1 MHPRKGL
8 RGVPVLAPTE
18 ARSPVP
24 EAADSFPLLGCE
36 CTCRLDSG
44 LVVGCWQK
52 LQLVKPRHLPSLG
65 CPQVKED
72 VGSATGR
79 AALNGR
85 QTHQNLDPSSWEA
98 RIRKEPAL
106 QRAGLAVEPEKTT
119 QGPGAPPGEFPAAT
133 QRVGHSAPLPCLRSL
148 DTWLLPGPAH
158 VRWHRGVPLC
168 ALPVAPA
175 SSDPTAACLLWVQ
188 LGQAAALHTSP
199 YVLPEWSLLLEL
211 LRRCL
216 TVTTWLFPGS
226 YTLETSF
233 LDSVP
238 STAFLG
244 RFSVPLGSEHS
255 DKVVGEA
262 ET

>member
-1 MHPRKGL
+1 MVRQSWPRQRLVLLSLRLLTHFCYWDVSAPASRIQGL
-8 RGVPVLAPTE
+8 WWVAGKSYSWL
-18 ARSPVP
+18 SP
-24 EAADSFPLLGCE
+24 DI
-36 CTCRLDSG
+36 
-44 LVVGCWQK
+44 
-52 LQLVKPRHLPSLG
+52 

-85 QTHQNLDPSSWEA
+85 QTHQSLDPSSWEA

-106 QRAGLAVEPEKTT
+106 QRAGPAVEAEKTV
-119 QGPGAPPGEFPAAT
+119 QGPGALPGGFPAAT

-158 VRWHRGVPLC
+158 VRRHQGVPLC
-168 ALPVAPA
+168 ALPMAPA
-175 SSDPTAACLLWVQ
+175 SSDPAAAGLLWVR
-188 LGQAAALHTSP
+188 LGQAVALHTSP

-211 LRRCL
+211 LPQCL
-216 TVTTWLFPGS
+216 TVTTWLFP
-226 YTLETSF
+226 LVKALVTSF

-244 RFSVPLGSEHS
+244 RFSVHLGSNTVTRWWVRQRHKQGGS
-255 DKVVGEA
+255 
-262 ET
+262 